1 MLAYLLCPYS
11 ARCTKVESQLKQYKG
26 FFAYAASPME
36 IGQAIEAA
44 AEKMLWGGGE
54 ISFTTWRALE
64 ICGHFIAGQVTE
76 ALEDADFTIAD
87 ITQLNFNVTYEVGY
101 AIGRTKRIVLVRNR
115 SIAVAGPRIQD
126 VGIFDTLGYEEY
138 ENSSQLR
145 NAVKNLGDI
154 RPIDPCQ
161 PLNQKAPVYLIVPTH
176 KTDWVGRIVS
186 RIKKAG
192 YIFRSF
198 DPNESPRLSAYDA
211 IRQVAESYG
220 VVVPLLSASASDA
233 DIHNMRAAFVIGLAH
248 GMQKATCIIQ
258 NGDTPVPIDY
268 RDFVKISYHPQDVND
283 IIAEFAS
290 NVARA
295 FQSVEPKRKRGA
307 LSFLKQ
313 LDLGATS
320 AENEM
325 RDLGNYYLE
334 TEQYMQSLRGEA
346 HLVVGRK
353 GSGKSAIFLQIRDRE
368 REINR
373 SKNIV
378 LDLKPDGF
386 KLVKFKEQILSFLEE
401 GTYQHTITAFW
412 EYVLLLEISYKI
424 LEKDRQR
431 HIHDHTLFEGY
442 RELASIYK
450 AEGYD
455 VEGDFA
461 ERMSS
466 LMEKV
471 YTEYQ
476 AKYGS
481 KHGVRLSSAQ
491 VTELLHK
498 HDVKMLQ
505 NVLISYMENKGLLW
519 LLFDNIDKGWPTT
532 GLEHNDLLIIRA
544 LIDATRKIERE
555 FGKKGLT
562 IHAIV
567 FLRNDVYE
575 LLVKETSDRGKEASV
590 VLDWTDPDL
599 LRELVRLRIVA
610 NGLDD
615 EIDFRTAW
623 LRVFTSHFQG
633 EETSQYLIDRCLM
646 RPRFLL
652 SLISQ
657 CKSSAVNLNH
667 DIIEERDIEKG
678 LSAYSSDLVRDIGF
692 ELADVSGVPEDTLY
706 AFIGSRSKLAKAEIV
721 EMLKEYGIREDLI
734 DSVFDLLLWY
744 GFLGIELEGGAVKY
758 IYDFNYKAP
767 LMNGIIKKIGPI
779 LRYAINEAFWPALLI
794 EA

>member
-1 MLAYLLCPYS
+1 M
-11 ARCTKVESQLKQYKG
+11 KKHKG
-26 FFAYAASPME
+26 FFAYPSSPRE
-36 IGQAIEAA
+36 IGNVIEAA
-44 AEKMLWGGGE
+44 AEKTRWGGNE
-54 ISFTTWRALE
+54 VTFKTWRALD
-64 ICGHFIAGQVTE
+64 ICGHFIEKQITE
-76 ALEDADFTIAD
+76 ELESTEFTIAD
-87 ITQLNFNVTYEVGY
+87 ITRLNFNVTYEIGF
-101 AIGRTKRIVLVRNR
+101 AIGRSKRFILVRNR
-115 SIAVAGPRIQD
+115 SIENAEPKIQD

-138 ENSSQLR
+138 ENSEGLR
-145 NAVKNLGDI
+145 DCVKKLSDL
-154 RPIDPCQ
+154 RPIDYSQ
-161 PLNQKAPVYLIVPTH
+161 PLNQKAPVYLVEPTH
-176 KTDWVGRIVS
+176 KTDWVGRIIS
-186 RIKKAG
+186 RIKKTG

-211 IRQVAESYG
+211 IAQVAQSYG
-220 VVVPLLSASASDA
+220 VVVPLLGFSTSNAN
-233 DIHNMRAAFVIGLAH
+233 IHNMRAAFVIGLAH
-248 GMQKATCIIQ
+248 GMEKATCIIQ

-268 RDFVKISYHPQDVND
+268 RDFVKVSYHPNDVNE
-283 IIAEFAS
+283 IIADFAS
-290 NVARA
+290 SVAIA
-295 FQSVEPKRKRGA
+295 FQSTEPKTERGA
-307 LSFLKQ
+307 LSFLKK

-325 RDLGNYYLE
+325 RYLGNYYLE

-378 LDLKPDGF
+378 VDLKPDGF

-412 EYVLLLEISYKI
+412 EYVLLLEICYKI

-431 HIHDHTLFEGY
+431 HIHDHTLFDGY
-442 RELASIYK
+442 RQLASLYN
-450 AEGYD
+450 AEDYD
-455 VEGDFA
+455 VEGDFS
-461 ERMSS
+461 ERMSG
-466 LMEKV
+466 LMEKI
-471 YTEYQ
+471 YTDYQ

-481 KHGVRLSSAQ
+481 RDGVRLSSAQ

-498 HDVKMLQ
+498 HDVRKLQ
-505 NVLISYMENKGLLW
+505 NVLIRYMENKGLLW

-555 FGKKGLT
+555 FGKKSLT
-562 IHAIV
+562 IHTIV

-575 LLVKETSDRGKEASV
+575 LLIKETSDRGKEAGV

-599 LRELVRLRIVA
+599 LRELIRLRIVA
-610 NGLDD
+610 NGLDQNT
-615 EIDFRTAW
+615 DFRTAW
-623 LRVFTSHFQG
+623 LRVFTSHYKG

-652 SLISQ
+652 SLINQ
-657 CKSSAVNLNH
+657 CKSFAVNLNH
-667 DIIEERDIEKG
+667 NYIEERDIDKG

-692 ELADVSGVPEDTLY
+692 ELVDVSGVAEDTLY
-706 AFIGSRSKLAKAEIV
+706 AFIGSKSVLTKPEIEEILA
-721 EMLKEYGIREDLI
+721 EYDVRHNLI
-734 DSVFDLLLWY
+734 GSVFELLLWY
-744 GFLGIELEGGAVKY
+744 GFFGIEFEDGSRKY
-758 IYDFNYKAP
+758 IYDFNYKMP
-767 LMNGIIKKIGPI
+767 LLNGVIKKKGSS
-779 LRYAINEAFWPALLI
+779 LRYSINEAFWPALLV